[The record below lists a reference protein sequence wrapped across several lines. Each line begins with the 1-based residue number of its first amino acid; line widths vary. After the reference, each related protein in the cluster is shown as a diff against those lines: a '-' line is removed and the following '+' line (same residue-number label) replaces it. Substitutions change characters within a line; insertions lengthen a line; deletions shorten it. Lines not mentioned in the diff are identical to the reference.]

1 MNKEKIEEGMLIT
14 QEGMLLN
21 KIDIQM
27 LLQLL
32 VEKGVITRNEVSTK
46 REYVSK
52 QPMYKKSLDMVY
64 ALQKE
69 NRDVQ
74 YFSQEFSKFLKS
86 DGKEGDVDYIRKSL
100 GD

>member
-1 MNKEKIEEGMLIT
+1 MNQEKIEEGMLIT

-32 VEKGVITRNEVSTK
+32 VEKGVITRDEVVTK
-46 REYVSK
+46 REYVGR
-52 QPMYKKSLDMVY
+52 QPMYRNSLDMVY
-64 ALQKE
+64 ALQKK
-69 NRDVQ
+69 NREGQ
-74 YFSQEFSKFLKS
+74 YFIQEFGKFLKS

-100 GD
+100 GE